1 MRVHFVIHEAYEAPG
16 AYLAWAALRG
26 HEVSLTKVYRY
37 EPLPESAADFD
48 MLIVMG
54 GPQSPHTTKAE
65 CPYFDAAAEIALLQS
80 AMAADKIIIGVCLGA
95 QLLGEAYGATVEHS
109 PEKEIGN
116 FPISL
121 TDAGLADVRL
131 KAFGKGLT
139 VGHWHGDML
148 GLNETAQVLAVSQG
162 CPRQIVK
169 YSDKHYGFQCHLE
182 FTQDLV
188 ANLLAQAADF
198 DRTVQHHK
206 YVQQAKLIQG
216 FDYREMNEKLF
227 SFLDSF
233 NA

>member
-1 MRVHFVIHEAYEAPG
+1 MRIHFIVHESFEAPG

-54 GPQSPHTTKAE
+54 GPQSPQTTKAE

-121 TDAGLADVRL
+121 TDAGLADVGL

-148 GLNETAQVLAVSQG
+148 GLSETAQVLAISQG

-188 ANLLAQAADF
+188 ANLLAQEADF
-198 DRTVQHHK
+198 DQTVQHHK
-206 YVQQAKLIQG
+206 YVQEAELIQG
-216 FDYREMNEKLF
+216 FDYKEMNEKLF